1 MILND
6 KVYINN
12 TLLDLGEAGGVTLEY
27 AVSDPADMAAIY
39 TPGSWTVS
47 LPKSAVN
54 LQAFGFMTEP
64 GIITDAPHIEH
75 PCQVMRNGV
84 PLFDDGKLTVID
96 VTETINAVIT
106 WSTNERLTDL
116 SRSTL
121 RDLEIDKVME
131 WDPSTFETS
140 EDGNFKWIVDT
151 GYKSAGAD
159 GVMNYNAR
167 GFRPAVKASY
177 LLGAV
182 LPGLTIGQA
191 YWGRLENTWL
201 MLPTTNGNA
210 AIDNTLS
217 WRVTG
222 SYSNYDPILNVKDP
236 LKQLTPYVSLEHRYI
251 NLLLNQSAT
260 GAQFTQLYVPKDG
273 RYRIFG
279 YVRVASTASG
289 ASNYN
294 GKFRIMLNLKYEA
307 AEGGGFT
314 PVYENL
320 YYSEYPIATNNV
332 FDVVVDLQAG
342 DLISMS
348 NEYGLTNA
356 TLNGDIG
363 FDLDQA
369 YTENTDTGY
378 LLDYPIREN
387 LPEIGCIEF
396 ITGLF
401 GMMGL
406 VAQSNGTGINVFSIN
421 DVINNADSVDISSY
435 INDREARQL
444 EYSYGLTANNRLTYA
459 DDTNGITFAA
469 NTYDKAEN
477 VVVELPF
484 AAGTDI
490 ALYERG
496 ENGEFSLKDSED
508 VKALARSG
516 SRTIKVIDDHA
527 STSAVRD
534 VSVSV
539 FDFVGLDWPTLYATY

>member
-39 TPGSWTVS
+39 TPGSWTVN

-64 GIITDAPHIEH
+64 GVITDAPHIEH

-140 EDGNFKWIVDT
+140 EDDNFKWVVDT

-177 LLGAV
+177 LLGAM
-182 LPGLTIGQA
+182 LPGLTIGQS
-191 YWGRLENTWL
+191 YWDRLENTWL

-217 WRVTG
+217 WRAYG

-236 LKQLTPYVSLEHRYI
+236 LKQFAAFGTIESPY
-251 NLLLNQSAT
+251 NLLLGQSA
-260 GAQFTQLYVPKDG
+260 
-273 RYRIFG
+273 
-279 YVRVASTASG
+279 
-289 ASNYN
+289 
-294 GKFRIMLNLKYEA
+294 
-307 AEGGGFT
+307 
-314 PVYENL
+314 
-320 YYSEYPIATNNV
+320 IAV
-332 FDVVVDLQAG
+332 
-342 DLISMS
+342 
-348 NEYGLTNA
+348 
-356 TLNGDIG
+356 
-363 FDLDQA
+363 
-369 YTENTDTGY
+369 
-378 LLDYPIREN
+378 
-387 LPEIGCIEF
+387 
-396 ITGLF
+396 
-401 GMMGL
+401 
-406 VAQSNGTGINVFSIN
+406 
-421 DVINNADSVDISSY
+421 
-435 INDREARQL
+435 
-444 EYSYGLTANNRLTYA
+444 
-459 DDTNGITFAA
+459 
-469 NTYDKAEN
+469 
-477 VVVELPF
+477 
-484 AAGTDI
+484 
-490 ALYERG
+490 
-496 ENGEFSLKDSED
+496 
-508 VKALARSG
+508 
-516 SRTIKVIDDHA
+516 
-527 STSAVRD
+527 
-534 VSVSV
+534 
-539 FDFVGLDWPTLYATY
+539 